1 MYGKVKIVSYCDV
14 QNISNIASKLDK
26 KIVDYL
32 RNYSINI
39 HKNGGFDKM
48 NKGEKRKEFVKK
60 LKEVNSLMNWCKIKI
75 NPDETEEIDDSEI
88 KKDYVYWKED
98 DDHLFEEL
106 CKDRIFEQLSTIEKI
121 LKIHCLVC
129 KYFVFDDFC
138 YFLGNYNKEKNIC
151 AIDSRY
157 GRNPNSV
164 WIENRKKHNRRICY
178 ELSRYMAV
186 RLKQFIKEESDIFLV
201 SDEYETH
208 YATAYVC
215 DDFMIIIDTD
225 DYWKGA
231 DLNRVK
237 LGLEIKG
244 ITIVSDEKNIV
255 KEKLNEINKT
265 RKSKKEF
272 EKEIEDDPVEK
283 SRIEWINIL
292 LEKIKIID
300 NDGIFK
306 YMYTILEM
314 KGYEPKKI
322 WEKEDTIY
330 KESLYMRWNMK
341 FMVINSSGIKILSD
355 REFNDYIHEG
365 KYLHNKERY
374 TIAERM
380 EYDGR

>member
-1 MYGKVKIVSYCDV
+1 
-14 QNISNIASKLDK
+14 
-26 KIVDYL
+26 
-32 RNYSINI
+32 
-39 HKNGGFDKM
+39 M
-48 NKGEKRKEFVKK
+48 NKSEKRIEFLRK
-60 LKEVNSLMNWCKIKI
+60 LKEVNSLMNWNKIKV
-75 NPDETEEIDDSEI
+75 NPEETQEIDNSRI
-88 KKDYVYWKED
+88 KKDYVLWKED
-98 DDHLFEEL
+98 DDTLFFEL
-106 CKDRIFEQLSTIEKI
+106 CKDEGFEQLSTIEKI
-121 LKIHCLVC
+121 LKIHFGVC
-129 KYFVFDDFC
+129 KNFVFDDFC
-138 YFLGNYNKEKNIC
+138 YFLGSYNKEKNIC
-151 AIDSRY
+151 TIDSKY
-157 GRNPNSV
+157 GRNPNLV
-164 WIENRKKHNRRICY
+164 WRENRKKHNRRICY

-237 LGLEIKG
+237 LGIEIKG

-255 KEKLNEINKT
+255 KEKLDEINKT

-272 EKEIEDDPVEK
+272 QQEIENDAVEK
-283 SRIEWINIL
+283 SKIEWINIL
-292 LEKIKIID
+292 LEKIKILG

-306 YMYTILEM
+306 YMCTILEM

-322 WEKEDTIY
+322 WEKEGTIY
-330 KESLYMRWNMK
+330 KETLYMRWNMD
-341 FMVINSSGIKILSD
+341 FMVINSLGLKILSD

-365 KYLHNKERY
+365 KYLHNRERR
-374 TIAERM
+374 TIAEEM

>member
-1 MYGKVKIVSYCDV
+1 
-14 QNISNIASKLDK
+14 
-26 KIVDYL
+26 
-32 RNYSINI
+32 
-39 HKNGGFDKM
+39 M
-48 NKGEKRKEFVKK
+48 NKAEKRNEFLKK
-60 LKEVNSLMNWCKIKI
+60 LKEVNSLMNWTKIKV
-75 NPDETEEIDDSEI
+75 NPEETQKIDNCEI
-88 KKDYVYWKED
+88 KKDYVLWIED
-98 DDHLFEEL
+98 DDKLFDEL
-106 CKDRIFEQLSTIEKI
+106 LKDENFEQLSTIEKI

-129 KYFVFDDFC
+129 KHFVFDDFC

-151 AIDSRY
+151 TIDSKY
-157 GRNPNSV
+157 GRNPNLV
-164 WIENRKKHNRRICY
+164 WRENRRKHNRRICY

-255 KEKLNEINKT
+255 KEKLAKINET

-272 EKEIEDDPVEK
+272 EKEIEDDTVEK
-283 SRIEWINIL
+283 SKIEWINIL
-292 LEKIKIID
+292 LKKIKILG

-306 YMYTILEM
+306 YMCTILEM

-322 WEKEDTIY
+322 WEKEDTMY
-330 KESLYMRWNMK
+330 KETLYMRWNMK
-341 FMVINSSGIKILSD
+341 FMVINLSGIKIFND

-365 KYLHNKERY
+365 KYLHNRERH

>member
-1 MYGKVKIVSYCDV
+1 
-14 QNISNIASKLDK
+14 
-26 KIVDYL
+26 
-32 RNYSINI
+32 
-39 HKNGGFDKM
+39 M
-48 NKGEKRKEFVKK
+48 NKVEKRKEFVKK
-60 LKEVNSLMNWCKIKI
+60 IKKVNSVVNWCKIKV
-75 NPDETEEIDDSEI
+75 NPNETEEIDDSEI
-88 KKDYVYWKED
+88 EKDYVYWKED
-98 DDHLFEEL
+98 DDHLFQEL
-106 CKDRIFEQLSTIEKI
+106 CKDENFDQLSTIEKI

-138 YFLGNYNKEKNIC
+138 YFLGKYDKEKNIC
-151 AIDSRY
+151 TIDSRY
-157 GRNPNSV
+157 GRNPSSE
-164 WIENRKKHNRRICY
+164 WRENRKKHNRRICY

-208 YATAYVC
+208 YATAYIC

-225 DYWKGA
+225 DYWKGT

-272 EKEIEDDPVEK
+272 EKEIEDDPVEE
-283 SRIEWINIL
+283 SRIEWIDKL
-292 LEKIKIID
+292 LKKNKIKGD
-300 NDGIFK
+300 DGIFK
-306 YMYTILEM
+306 YMYTILKM

-322 WEKEDTIY
+322 FENEDTTY

-365 KYLHNKERY
+365 KYMHNKERY

-380 EYDGR
+380 EYDGS

>member
-1 MYGKVKIVSYCDV
+1 MNRVK
-14 QNISNIASKLDK
+14 
-26 KIVDYL
+26 
-32 RNYSINI
+32 
-39 HKNGGFDKM
+39 
-48 NKGEKRKEFVKK
+48 KRKEFLKK
-60 LKEVNSLMNWCKIKI
+60 LNELNSLMNWCKIKV
-75 NPDETEEIDDSEI
+75 NPDDTEEINDSGI
-88 KKDYVYWKED
+88 KKDYISWYED
-98 DDHLFEEL
+98 DDHIFEEL
-106 CKDRIFEQLSTIEKI
+106 CKDENFEQLSTIEKI
-121 LKIHCLVC
+121 IKIHSLVC
-129 KYFVFDDFC
+129 QYFVFDDFC
-138 YFLGNYNKEKNIC
+138 YFLGTYNKEKNIC
-151 AIDSRY
+151 TIDAKY
-157 GRNPNSV
+157 GRNPNTV
-164 WIENRKKHNRRICY
+164 WRENRKKHNRRICY

-201 SDEYETH
+201 ADEYETH
-208 YATAYVC
+208 YATVYVC

-272 EKEIEDDPVEK
+272 EKEIENDPIEQ
-283 SRIEWINIL
+283 SRIEWIHIL
-292 LEKIKIID
+292 LEKIKITG

-306 YMYTILEM
+306 YMQTILEM
-314 KGYEPKKI
+314 KGYVPKKI
-322 WEKEDTIY
+322 WEKENTIY

-365 KYLHNKERY
+365 KFFPHKERY

>member
-1 MYGKVKIVSYCDV
+1 
-14 QNISNIASKLDK
+14 
-26 KIVDYL
+26 
-32 RNYSINI
+32 
-39 HKNGGFDKM
+39 M
-48 NKGEKRKEFVKK
+48 NKAEKRNEFLRK
-60 LKEVNSLMNWCKIKI
+60 LKEVNSLMNWNKIKI
-75 NPDETEEIDDSEI
+75 NPEEIQKDDNCEI
-88 KKDYVYWKED
+88 KKDYVLWKED
-98 DDHLFEEL
+98 DDKLFDEL
-106 CKDRIFEQLSTIEKI
+106 RKDENFEQLSTIEKI

-129 KYFVFDDFC
+129 KHFVFDDFC

-151 AIDSRY
+151 TIDSKY
-157 GRNPNSV
+157 GRNPNLV
-164 WIENRKKHNRRICY
+164 WRENRKKHNRRICY

-208 YATAYVC
+208 YATVYVC

-255 KEKLNEINKT
+255 KEKLAEINKT

-272 EKEIEDDPVEK
+272 QKEIEDGTVEK
-283 SRIEWINIL
+283 SKIEWINIL
-292 LEKIKIID
+292 LEKIKILG

-306 YMYTILEM
+306 YMCTILEM

-322 WEKEDTIY
+322 WEKEDTTY
-330 KESLYMRWNMK
+330 KETLYMRWNMN

-365 KYLHNKERY
+365 KYLHNKERH

>member
-1 MYGKVKIVSYCDV
+1 
-14 QNISNIASKLDK
+14 
-26 KIVDYL
+26 
-32 RNYSINI
+32 
-39 HKNGGFDKM
+39 M
-48 NKGEKRKEFVKK
+48 NKSEKRIEFLRK
-60 LKEVNSLMNWCKIKI
+60 LKEVNSLMNWNKIKV
-75 NPDETEEIDDSEI
+75 NPEETQEIDNSKI
-88 KKDYVYWKED
+88 KKDYVLWKED
-98 DDHLFEEL
+98 DDNLFYEL
-106 CKDRIFEQLSTIEKI
+106 CKDEGFEQLSTIEKI
-121 LKIHCLVC
+121 LKIHFGVC
-129 KYFVFDDFC
+129 KNFVFDDFC
-138 YFLGNYNKEKNIC
+138 YFLGSYNKEKNIC
-151 AIDSRY
+151 TIDSKF
-157 GRNPNSV
+157 GRNPNLV
-164 WIENRKKHNRRICY
+164 WRENRKKHNRRICY

-237 LGLEIKG
+237 LGIEIKG

-255 KEKLNEINKT
+255 KEKLDEINKT

-272 EKEIEDDPVEK
+272 QQEIENDAVEK
-283 SRIEWINIL
+283 SKIEWINIL
-292 LEKIKIID
+292 LEKIKILG

-306 YMYTILEM
+306 YMCTILEM

-322 WEKEDTIY
+322 WEKEGTIY
-330 KESLYMRWNMK
+330 KETLYMRWNMD
-341 FMVINSSGIKILSD
+341 FMVINSLGLKILSD

-365 KYLHNKERY
+365 KYLHNKERH
-374 TIAERM
+374 TMAEEM

>member
-1 MYGKVKIVSYCDV
+1 
-14 QNISNIASKLDK
+14 
-26 KIVDYL
+26 
-32 RNYSINI
+32 
-39 HKNGGFDKM
+39 M
-48 NKGEKRKEFVKK
+48 NKGEKRKEFIKK

-75 NPDETEEIDDSEI
+75 NPDEAEEINNSEI

-98 DDHLFEEL
+98 DDSIFEEL
-106 CKDRIFEQLSTIEKI
+106 CKDKKFEQLPTIEKI
-121 LKIHCLVC
+121 LKIHYLMCR
-129 KYFVFDDFC
+129 YFVFDDFC
-138 YFLGNYNKEKNIC
+138 YFLGQYNKEKNIC
-151 AIDSRY
+151 TIDSRY

-164 WIENRKKHNRRICY
+164 WRENRKKHNRRICY

-186 RLKQFIKEESDIFLV
+186 RLKQFVKEEADIFLV

-255 KEKLNEINKT
+255 KEKLDEINKT

-272 EKEIEDDPVEK
+272 EKEIEDDPTEK
-283 SRIEWINIL
+283 SRIEWIDIL
-292 LEKIKIID
+292 LEKIKIVG

-306 YMYTILEM
+306 YMHTILEM

-365 KYLHNKERY
+365 KYLHNKEIY
-374 TIAERM
+374 TIAERL

>member
-1 MYGKVKIVSYCDV
+1 
-14 QNISNIASKLDK
+14 
-26 KIVDYL
+26 
-32 RNYSINI
+32 
-39 HKNGGFDKM
+39 M
-48 NKGEKRKEFVKK
+48 NKAEKRKEFVKK
-60 LKEVNSLMNWCKIKI
+60 LKEINSLMNWCKVKI
-75 NPDETEEIDDSEI
+75 NPAETEEIDNSEI
-88 KKDYVYWKED
+88 KKDYVYWEED
-98 DDHLFEEL
+98 NDRIFEEL
-106 CKDRIFEQLSTIEKI
+106 CKDGNFEQLSTIEKI
-121 LKIHCLVC
+121 IKIHCLMC
-129 KYFVFDDFC
+129 NYFVFDDFC
-138 YFLGNYNKEKNIC
+138 YFLGKYNREKNI
-151 AIDSRY
+151 ATIDPKY
-157 GRNPNSV
+157 GKNPNLV
-164 WIENRKKHNRRICY
+164 WRENRKKHNRRICY

-186 RLKQFIKEESDIFLV
+186 RLKQFIKEESDVFLV

-244 ITIVSDEKNIV
+244 ITIISDEKNIV
-255 KEKLNEINKT
+255 KKKLDEVNKT

-272 EKEIEDDPVEK
+272 EKEIEDDLEEK
-283 SRIEWINIL
+283 SKIEWINIL
-292 LEKIKIID
+292 LEKIKIIG

-322 WEKEDTIY
+322 WEKESSIY

-341 FMVINSSGIKILSD
+341 FMVINSSGMKMLSD

-365 KYLHNKERY
+365 KYVHNNERY
-374 TIAERM
+374 PIVERM
-380 EYDGR
+380 DYDGR

>member
-1 MYGKVKIVSYCDV
+1 MNKAEKR
-14 QNISNIASKLDK
+14 NEFLK
-26 KIVDYL
+26 KI
-32 RNYSINI
+32 
-39 HKNGGFDKM
+39 
-48 NKGEKRKEFVKK
+48 
-60 LKEVNSLMNWCKIKI
+60 KEVNSLMNWNKIKV
-75 NPDETEEIDDSEI
+75 NPEETQKIDNFEI
-88 KKDYVYWKED
+88 KKDYVLWKED
-98 DDHLFEEL
+98 DDNLFDEL
-106 CKDRIFEQLSTIEKI
+106 RKDENFEQLSTIEKI

-129 KYFVFDDFC
+129 KNFVFDDFC

-151 AIDSRY
+151 TIDSKY
-157 GRNPNSV
+157 GRNPNLE
-164 WIENRKKHNRRICY
+164 WRENRKKHNRRICY

-215 DDFMIIIDTD
+215 DDFMITIDTD

-255 KEKLNEINKT
+255 KEKLDEINKT

-272 EKEIEDDPVEK
+272 QKEIEDDIVEK
-283 SRIEWINIL
+283 SKIEWINIL
-292 LEKIKIID
+292 LEKIKILG

-306 YMYTILEM
+306 YMCSILEM

-322 WEKEDTIY
+322 WEKEDTMY
-330 KESLYMRWNMK
+330 KETLYMRWNMG

-365 KYLHNKERY
+365 KYLHNRERH
-374 TIAERM
+374 TISERM

>member
-1 MYGKVKIVSYCDV
+1 
-14 QNISNIASKLDK
+14 
-26 KIVDYL
+26 
-32 RNYSINI
+32 
-39 HKNGGFDKM
+39 M
-48 NKGEKRKEFVKK
+48 NRAKKRKEFLLK
-60 LKEVNSLMNWCKIKI
+60 LKELNSLMNWSKIKI
-75 NPDETEEIDDSEI
+75 NPEETEEIDNCDI
-88 KKDYVYWKED
+88 QKDYVFWKED
-98 DDHLFEEL
+98 DDNIYDAL
-106 CKDRIFEQLSTIEKI
+106 CKTQKFEQLSTIEKI
-121 LKIHCLVC
+121 LKIYCLVC

-138 YFLGNYNKEKNIC
+138 YFLGNYNKEKDIC
-151 AIDSRY
+151 TIDQKY
-157 GRNPNSV
+157 GRNPNQI
-164 WIENRKKHNRRICY
+164 WIQNRKKHNRRICY

-186 RLKQFIKEESDIFLV
+186 RLKQFINEDADIFLV

-231 DLNRVK
+231 DLDRIK

-255 KEKLNEINKT
+255 KEKLAKINKT

-272 EKEIEDDPVEK
+272 QKEIEEDPVEK
-283 SRIEWINIL
+283 SKIEWIEIL
-292 LEKIKIID
+292 LKKIKILG

-306 YMYTILEM
+306 YMCTILEM

-322 WEKEDTIY
+322 WEKENTTY
-330 KESLYMRWNMK
+330 RESVYMRWNMN

-355 REFNDYIHEG
+355 REFNDYIHEK
-365 KYLHNKERY
+365 KYLYNRERH
-374 TIAERM
+374 TITERM

>member
-1 MYGKVKIVSYCDV
+1 
-14 QNISNIASKLDK
+14 
-26 KIVDYL
+26 
-32 RNYSINI
+32 
-39 HKNGGFDKM
+39 M
-48 NKGEKRKEFVKK
+48 NKGEKRKEFLKK
-60 LKEVNSLMNWCKIKI
+60 LKEVNSLMNWSKIKV
-75 NPDETEEIDDSEI
+75 NPEETEEIDNNEI
-88 KKDYVYWKED
+88 EKDYVCWKED
-98 DDHLFEEL
+98 NDSLFDEL
-106 CKDRIFEQLSTIEKI
+106 CQDGNFERLSRIEKI

-138 YFLGNYNKEKNIC
+138 YFLGKYNKEKNIC
-151 AIDSRY
+151 TLDSRY
-157 GRNPNSV
+157 GRNPSLE
-164 WIENRKKHNRRICY
+164 WKENRKRHNRRICY
-178 ELSRYMAV
+178 ELSRYVAV

-237 LGLEIKG
+237 LGLKIKG

-255 KEKLNEINKT
+255 EDELTKINEK

-272 EKEIEDDPVEK
+272 EKEIKDDKVEESK
-283 SRIEWINIL
+283 YEWIEIL
-292 LEKIKIID
+292 LEKIKMIG

-306 YMYTILEM
+306 YMYTILKM

-322 WEKEDTIY
+322 WEKKDTTY
-330 KESLYMRWNMK
+330 KESLYMRWNMG
-341 FMVINSSGIKILSD
+341 FMVINSSGIKLLSD
-355 REFNDYIHEG
+355 REFNDNIHGG
-365 KYLHNKERY
+365 KYLYNKDKHI
-374 TIAERM
+374 IAEEI

>member
-1 MYGKVKIVSYCDV
+1 
-14 QNISNIASKLDK
+14 
-26 KIVDYL
+26 
-32 RNYSINI
+32 
-39 HKNGGFDKM
+39 M
-48 NKGEKRKEFVKK
+48 NRVEKRKEFLKK
-60 LKEVNSLMNWCKIKI
+60 LNELNSLMNWCKIKV
-75 NPDETEEIDDSEI
+75 NPDDTEEIDDSEI
-88 KKDYVYWKED
+88 QKDYVSWYED
-98 DDHLFEEL
+98 DDHIFEEL
-106 CKDRIFEQLSTIEKI
+106 CKDESFEQLSTIDKI
-121 LKIHCLVC
+121 IKIHSLVC
-129 KYFVFDDFC
+129 QNFVFDDFC

-151 AIDSRY
+151 TLDSKY
-157 GRNPNSV
+157 GRNPNTV
-164 WIENRKKHNRRICY
+164 WKENRKKHNRRICY

-201 SDEYETH
+201 ADEYETH
-208 YATAYVC
+208 YATVYVC

-255 KEKLNEINKT
+255 KKKLNEINKT
-265 RKSKKEF
+265 RKSKKDF
-272 EKEIEDDPVEK
+272 EKEIENDPIEQ
-283 SRIEWINIL
+283 SRIEWIHIL
-292 LEKIKIID
+292 LEKTKITG

-306 YMYTILEM
+306 YMQTILEM

-322 WEKEDTIY
+322 WEKEKTIY

-365 KYLHNKERY
+365 KFLPNKERY
-374 TIAERM
+374 PIAERM

>member
-1 MYGKVKIVSYCDV
+1 
-14 QNISNIASKLDK
+14 
-26 KIVDYL
+26 
-32 RNYSINI
+32 
-39 HKNGGFDKM
+39 M
-48 NKGEKRKEFVKK
+48 NKVEKRKEFVKK
-60 LKEVNSLMNWCKIKI
+60 IKKVNSVVNWCKIKV
-75 NPDETEEIDDSEI
+75 NPNETEEIDDSEI
-88 KKDYVYWKED
+88 EKDYVYWKED
-98 DDHLFEEL
+98 DDHLFQEL
-106 CKDRIFEQLSTIEKI
+106 CKDENFDQLSTIEKI

-138 YFLGNYNKEKNIC
+138 YFLGKYNKEKNIC
-151 AIDSRY
+151 TIDSRY
-157 GRNPNSV
+157 GRNPSSE
-164 WIENRKKHNRRICY
+164 WRENRKKHNRRICY

-186 RLKQFIKEESDIFLV
+186 RLKQFIKEESDIFFV

-208 YATAYVC
+208 YATAYIC

-225 DYWKGA
+225 DYWKGT

-283 SRIEWINIL
+283 SRIEWIDKL
-292 LEKIKIID
+292 LKKNKIKGD
-300 NDGIFK
+300 DGIFK
-306 YMYTILEM
+306 YMYTILKM

-322 WEKEDTIY
+322 FENEDTTY

-380 EYDGR
+380 EYDGS

>member
-1 MYGKVKIVSYCDV
+1 
-14 QNISNIASKLDK
+14 
-26 KIVDYL
+26 
-32 RNYSINI
+32 
-39 HKNGGFDKM
+39 M
-48 NKGEKRKEFVKK
+48 NKAEKRKEFLKK
-60 LKEVNSLMNWCKIKI
+60 LKVVNSLMNWSKIKI
-75 NPDETEEIDDSEI
+75 NPDEAEEVDNSKIQ
-88 KKDYVYWKED
+88 KDYVYWKED
-98 DDHLFEEL
+98 DDKLFYEL
-106 CKDRIFEQLSTIEKI
+106 CKNEEFEKLSTIEKI
-121 LKIHCLVC
+121 LEIHCLVC

-138 YFLGNYNKEKNIC
+138 YFLGNYNKEKNLC
-151 AIDSRY
+151 TIDSRY
-157 GRNPNSV
+157 GRNPNLV
-164 WIENRKKHNRRICY
+164 WRENRKKHNRRICY

-215 DDFMIIIDTD
+215 NDFMIIIDTD

-255 KEKLNEINKT
+255 QEKLNEINRT

-272 EKEIEDDPVEK
+272 EKEIEDDPAEK
-283 SRIEWINIL
+283 SKIEWIDL
-292 LEKIKIID
+292 LLKRIKIIG

-306 YMYTILEM
+306 YMCTILEM

-322 WEKEDTIY
+322 WERADTIY
-330 KESLYMRWNMK
+330 KESLYMRWNMN

-365 KYLHNKERY
+365 KYLYNKERY
-374 TIAERM
+374 KIAERM
-380 EYDGR
+380 EDKHIFKCIKLINETNIEYKKIMKN